1 MKRMSTDVG
10 RWFVVIILLVIAT
23 TFAQLSLFIPTL
35 STIESMH
42 MSIKLLLSVILLF
55 IQWMFIIPVIRIGL
69 KIMNP
74 IQITILA
81 FVVTFIVQLVTN
93 VYVFGNKNTIDDYI
107 ASVIMILGILIS
119 KMGLFG

>member
-1 MKRMSTDVG
+1 MSSTDVG

-35 STIESMH
+35 RTIESMQ

>member
-1 MKRMSTDVG
+1 MSTDVG

-35 STIESMH
+35 RTIESMQ